1 MPGAAGLLLILSAL
15 LGDDGR
21 RMPDGLHPSPWLA
34 SRSASLWIV
43 FHQQESWQMAFALDA
58 RAATNS
64 QHGCACDGLLPALER
79 SRLFL
84 FAPYY
89 RNSEGRVR
97 EGGELA
103 VDVAEHLFKAQLLF
117 VLEGEV
123 ESKSKYARWAA
134 KRANLLFD
142 EVAPELRQGAYLEA
156 VSDFGAHRLAMA
168 NEMRRLMRRAEAR
181 GEDPC
186 RLLAPS
192 VPLARLW
199 HGSFGHEGYY
209 PGGYWQEPAT
219 PDSAGSW
226 RRTRRTLMGSDK
238 RSFLRQIL

>member
-1 MPGAAGLLLILSAL
+1 
-15 LGDDGR
+15 
-21 RMPDGLHPSPWLA
+21 
-34 SRSASLWIV
+34 
-43 FHQQESWQMAFALDA
+43 MAFALDA

-168 NEMRRLMRRAEAR
+168 NEMRRLMRAPRPGERIRAAFWHPRCLWLGCGTGASATKGITREGTGKSRRPQIPRAA
-181 GEDPC
+181 GAEPV
-186 RLLAPS
+186 
-192 VPLARLW
+192 VP
-199 HGSFGHEGYY
+199 
-209 PGGYWQEPAT
+209 
-219 PDSAGSW
+219 
-226 RRTRRTLMGSDK
+226 
-238 RSFLRQIL
+238 